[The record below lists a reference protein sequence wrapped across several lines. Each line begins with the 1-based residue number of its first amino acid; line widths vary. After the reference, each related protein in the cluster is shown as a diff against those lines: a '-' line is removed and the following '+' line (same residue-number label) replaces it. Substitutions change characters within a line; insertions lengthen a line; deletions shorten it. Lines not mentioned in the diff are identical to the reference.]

1 MCLVEDMT
9 PKQRL
14 LTTLQ
19 GVQPDRVPILE
30 FPFNLDLYDAF
41 LGYRPQ
47 RNSGRERYNGRDAV
61 QVSTEIGLDG
71 VVVFDSAAK
80 GFRPEWLDTQ
90 RYRDEWGV
98 TFQTDPASWPL
109 DAPVVAAVEG
119 TAELLGYQGPD
130 PWAPGRAGDVEAAL
144 EEAKGRIA
152 VVGCIDGPF
161 TRPWFIAGFERF
173 MLLCHDAPE
182 IVDHLIRVCT
192 DFAIISGK
200 RLVQSGADALLIAD
214 DLGHK
219 TGPFLSLKH
228 FRRYILPPLQR
239 EVHELKKLGVPI
251 LLHSDGD
258 INSYL
263 EDLVDAGIDG
273 LNPLQRTANMDLA
286 SVKAHYGDRIT
297 LIGNIDA
304 SRTLPYGTAAQIERE
319 VIEALRVA
327 APGGRYV
334 LSTDHSLHGG
344 IPVQNV
350 MTMIETAHRFGRYP
364 LSLPERRQ

>member
-1 MCLVEDMT
+1 MCPVEDMM

-14 LTTLQ
+14 LTTLK

-30 FPFNLDLYDAF
+30 FPFNLDLYETF

-47 RNSGRERYNGRDAV
+47 TYNGRDA
-61 QVSTEIGLDG
+61 TRLAMKIGLDG
-71 VVVFDSAAK
+71 VVVFDSPAHSYQ
-80 GFRPEWLDTQ
+80 PEWVHTQ
-90 RYRDEWGV
+90 RYMDEWGV

-130 PWAPGRAGDVEAAL
+130 PWAPGRTRDVEAAL

-161 TRPWFIAGFERF
+161 MRPWFIAGFERF

-182 IVDHLIRVCT
+182 VVQHLVQVCT
-192 DFAIISGK
+192 DFAIITGK
-200 RLVQSGADALLIAD
+200 RLAQAGADALLIAD

-219 TGPFLSLKH
+219 TGPFLSLEH
-228 FRRYILPPLQR
+228 FRCYILPPLRR
-239 EVHELKKLGVPI
+239 EVCELKKLGVPI

-263 EDLVDAGIDG
+263 EDLVDTGIDG

-286 SVKAHYGDRIT
+286 TVKRLYGDRIS
-297 LIGNIDA
+297 LVGNIDA
-304 SRTLPYGTAAQIERE
+304 SRTLPYGTAAQIEQE

-344 IPVQNV
+344 IPVQNII
-350 MTMIETAHRFGRYP
+350 TMIETAYRFGRYP
-364 LSLPERRQ
+364 LNLPEGRT

>member
-1 MCLVEDMT
+1 
-9 PKQRL
+9 
-14 LTTLQ
+14 
-19 GVQPDRVPILE
+19 
-30 FPFNLDLYDAF
+30 
-41 LGYRPQ
+41 
-47 RNSGRERYNGRDAV
+47 
-61 QVSTEIGLDG
+61 
-71 VVVFDSAAK
+71 
-80 GFRPEWLDTQ
+80 
-90 RYRDEWGV
+90 
-98 TFQTDPASWPL
+98 
-109 DAPVVAAVEG
+109 
-119 TAELLGYQGPD
+119 
-130 PWAPGRAGDVEAAL
+130 
-144 EEAKGRIA
+144 
-152 VVGCIDGPF
+152 
-161 TRPWFIAGFERF
+161 

-182 IVDHLIRVCT
+182 VVQHLVQVCT

-200 RLVQSGADALLIAD
+200 RLAQAGADGLLIAD

-219 TGPFLSLKH
+219 IGPFLSLKH
-228 FRRYILPPLQR
+228 FRRYILPPLRR
-239 EVHELKKLGVPI
+239 EVRELKILGVPI

-286 SVKAHYGDRIT
+286 SVKAHCGDRIS

-304 SRTLPYGTAAQIERE
+304 SRTLPYGTAAQIEQE

-344 IPVQNV
+344 IPAQNV

-364 LSLPERRQ
+364 LSLPRRRQ

>member
-1 MCLVEDMT
+1 
-9 PKQRL
+9 
-14 LTTLQ
+14 
-19 GVQPDRVPILE
+19 
-30 FPFNLDLYDAF
+30 
-41 LGYRPQ
+41 
-47 RNSGRERYNGRDAV
+47 
-61 QVSTEIGLDG
+61 
-71 VVVFDSAAK
+71 
-80 GFRPEWLDTQ
+80 
-90 RYRDEWGV
+90 
-98 TFQTDPASWPL
+98 
-109 DAPVVAAVEG
+109 VEG
-119 TAELLGYQGPD
+119 TPELLGYQGPD
-130 PWAPGRAGDVEAAL
+130 PRAPGRTREVEAAL

-182 IVDHLIRVCT
+182 VVQHLVQVCT
-192 DFAIISGK
+192 DFAIITGK
-200 RLVQSGADALLIAD
+200 RLAHAGADALLIAD

-219 TGPFLSLKH
+219 TGPFLSLEH
-228 FRRYILPPLQR
+228 FRRFVLPELRR
-239 EVHELKKLGVPI
+239 EVNELKGLGVPV